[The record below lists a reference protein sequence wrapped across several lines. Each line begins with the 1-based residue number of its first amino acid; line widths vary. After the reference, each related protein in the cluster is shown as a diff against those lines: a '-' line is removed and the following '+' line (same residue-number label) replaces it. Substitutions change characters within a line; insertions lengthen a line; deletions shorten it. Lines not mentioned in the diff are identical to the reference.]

1 MTGPG
6 EAYCLGAVKRGFDLG
21 VALLGLV
28 LLSPILIGP
37 GLVVLVASGPPILF
51 RQERVGKDGRPF
63 RLVKFRTM
71 RTDVPAGLA
80 ITASK
85 DPRITPVGR
94 LLRATKLDELPQ
106 LINVLRG
113 EMSLVGPRPEVARYA
128 ARYDA
133 RQRGVLR
140 VRPGLTDPATVA
152 FRDEESLLGAVDAQR
167 REAFYLNEILPKKL
181 ALNLEYIE
189 HSGFW
194 YDLGLILKTLKVM
207 VFRERP

>member
-21 VALLGLV
+21 VALLGLA
-28 LLSPILIGP
+28 LLGPVLIGV
-37 GLVVLVASGPPILF
+37 GLVVLVATGPPILF
-51 RQERVGKDGRPF
+51 RQERVGRDGRLF

-71 RTDVPAGLA
+71 RTDGPAGLA
-80 ITASK
+80 ITGSS

-94 LLRATKLDELPQ
+94 LLRAAKLDELPQ

-128 ARYDA
+128 ARYDV

-152 FRDEESLLGAVDAQR
+152 FRNEESLLGAVEAR
-167 REAFYLNEILPKKL
+167 EREAHYLNEILPKKL
-181 ALNLEYIE
+181 ELNLGYIARA
-189 HSGFW
+189 GFW

-207 VFRERP
+207 VLPERP